1 MFVAIL
7 PKMWDFMADIQSDKF
22 FQNPPSWINDCL
34 DVDIRPTEAQIE
46 NSAYWLNDL
55 RKEIVKLSVLMI
67 IFIIQ
72 DFFVIILL
80 LYWVTKSCCKGEVKT
95 NFRAFGK
102 EATSF
107 FKLYM
112 LLN

>member
-72 DFFVIILL
+72 DFLAIIFHLL
-80 LYWVTKSCCKGEVKT
+80 LQ
-95 NFRAFGK
+95 
-102 EATSF
+102 
-107 FKLYM
+107 
-112 LLN
+112 